1 MHLCRLRGVVFS
13 PGSSTYNREQ
23 EGSAAAILSRVPCPP
38 RALLEPKRFS
48 LLAFLYYSPP
58 CMFVN
63 GTSGER
69 KFEGRK
75 FGALNENNV
84 RRD

>member
-38 RALLEPKRFS
+38 RPLLEPNRFFASCFS
-48 LLAFLYYSPP
+48 LLFPSLY
-58 CMFVN
+58 VN

-75 FGALNENNV
+75 FGALNENDA
-84 RRD
+84 RREC